1 DTMIGR
7 PKQLR
12 RPRLTIRR
20 ILAWADSEHRFRGR
34 WPRKTDGPVLRHP
47 DETWEGIDSALRS
60 GHRGLPGGSS
70 LPKLLFERRGVRN
83 SRGLSPLTEEQ
94 IVTWARVHLAV
105 TGTWP
110 SNGSGT
116 VLAAP
121 GENWENIDSALRCAG
136 RGLPGGDTLARL
148 LARRLGVR
156 NLTNLPDLAV
166 EQILV
171 WADAH
176 RRRTGDWPRAAS
188 GPIPEAP
195 GETWQNVE
203 SALREGARGLEGGSS
218 LARLLQQHR
227 GLRNPKN
234 LPPLSEKQIVAWAKA
249 HRDRTGR
256 RPSAQSGPILEA
268 PCG

>member
-1 DTMIGR
+1 
-7 PKQLR
+7 
-12 RPRLTIRR
+12 
-20 ILAWADSEHRFRGR
+20 
-34 WPRKTDGPVLRHP
+34 
-47 DETWEGIDSALRS
+47 
-60 GHRGLPGGSS
+60 
-70 LPKLLFERRGVRN
+70 
-83 SRGLSPLTEEQ
+83 
-94 IVTWARVHLAV
+94 
-105 TGTWP
+105 
-110 SNGSGT
+110 
-116 VLAAP
+116 
-121 GENWENIDSALRCAG
+121 
-136 RGLPGGDTLARL
+136 
-148 LARRLGVR
+148 VR

-195 GETWQNVE
+195 GETWQIVE

-268 PCG
+268 PGETWERVDTALRDGSRGLPKRSTLAQLLNDHGLKRPGACQDRPVP